1 MTAKALIT
9 IDDEGRLHTDA
20 ETLARL
26 KNRQFVLQADGQVM
40 ALVPDSRLL
49 SDIEDKAERMA
60 AYRAFKARI
69 MRRGGGP
76 LPTTRAELNDLVY
89 D

>member
-1 MTAKALIT
+1 MTAKSLIT

-26 KNRQFVLQADGQVM
+26 KNRQFVLQTDGQVM
-40 ALVPDSRLL
+40 ALLPESRLL
-49 SDIEDKAERMA
+49 SDIEDKSERMA
-60 AYRAFKARI
+60 AYHAFKARI